1 MPSRAGRHAGGA
13 RELRPFSHP
22 CVVVLREHAVPFTLV
37 YASVNLIFC
46 VSLGVQS

>member
-13 RELRPFSHP
+13 RGLRPFSRP